1 MNDTKVTKIVLRFNH
16 YNGDYGIGSV
26 FDEYYLLDVKEA
38 LNNGWGWANFKIIT
52 TFCATSFNANNKL
65 AEFSISIPT
74 PVRPEGIKRFNEIVE
89 KIKNNPEYLAEQ
101 EEDSFKSLEFV
112 NIEIDNNKYKINI
125 EDNIINELI
134 TTVIDYQKIKKATE
148 EYRNSICE
156 PLSALEYNLI
166 SSKSDSN
173 IMMDIP
179 LELRTL
185 KSDSLLFEKIY
196 KEIKEFTQ

>member
-52 TFCATSFNANNKL
+52 TFCANSFNANNEL
-65 AEFSISIPT
+65 ADFSIGIPT
-74 PVRPEGIKRFNEIVE
+74 PVRPDGIKKFNELVE

-101 EEDSFKSLEFV
+101 EEDSFKRLEFV
-112 NIEIDNNKYKINI
+112 NIEIDKNKYKINI

-148 EYRNSICE
+148 EYRNAICE
-156 PLSALEYNLI
+156 PLRALEYASN
-166 SSKSDSN
+166 SPDGDSN
-173 IMMDIP
+173 TLMDIP
-179 LELRTL
+179 SELRTL
-185 KSDSLLFEKIY
+185 NNDALLFEKIY